1 MVLFFQ
7 KSITVFYIWLSRV
20 ICHDYHVFINFLCSI
35 SSSEGKTIVEDK
47 LSEVSASL
55 LAAYD
60 SGGLIAALEEGQSG
74 WQKWVKS
81 FGKAL
86 KRKVGF

>member
-1 MVLFFQ
+1 MFLKRF
-7 KSITVFYIWLSRV
+7 
-20 ICHDYHVFINFLCSI
+20 NFSVCSP
-35 SSSEGKTIVEDK
+35 EGKPALEDG

-60 SGGLIAALEEGQSG
+60 SGELFGALKGGRAG

-81 FGKAL
+81 FGKSL
-86 KRKVGF
+86 KRKVSSHR